1 MGCSGCSTGRGCST
15 ASNGLP
21 GGCRNNGSCGAGG
34 CNKLNVF
41 DWLANMELP
50 GGSVAFDC
58 VEIRFKNSR
67 KEFFRNVNNLPL
79 AVGDVVAVEASPGHD
94 IGVVSIAGELVRLQM
109 KKRNVDPLSQEIK
122 KIYRKAKPAD
132 IEKWQEAQ
140 GLESNT
146 MYRARTIAVKLNLQM
161 KISDVEYQGDR
172 TKAIFYYT
180 ADDRV
185 DFRELIKVL
194 ADEFRVRIEMR
205 QIGARQEA
213 SRLGAIGSCGREL
226 CCSTWLTDFRSVSTS
241 AARYQ
246 QLSLNPLKLAG
257 QCGKLKCCLNYELD
271 SYMDA
276 LRDFPEVNNVK
287 LETEKGRAFHQK
299 TDIFRRTM
307 FFSYT
312 DEPDNFIPLTVDR
325 VKEVMEMNKA
335 GNKPID
341 LLVHVEKKLVEKKPD
356 YENVVG
362 QDSLTRFD
370 KSKNKSRNNRKK
382 RGNAPS
388 GTAEKTPG
396 TQQRNPGNNQRRP
409 GGPNPNSEKRNPNPQ
424 RNNNQNAEKKPNPNA
439 NPGQNRQ
446 NNRPKGDGGNNP
458 NRNRNGNRNN
468 NRPRPEGNNNPPKA
482 KE

>member
-1 MGCSGCSTGRGCST
+1 
-15 ASNGLP
+15 
-21 GGCRNNGSCGAGG
+21 
-34 CNKLNVF
+34 
-41 DWLANMELP
+41 MELP
-50 GGSVAFDC
+50 GGQPEFDI

-67 KEFFRNVNNLPL
+67 KEFFRNVNALQLN
-79 AVGDVVAVEASPGHD
+79 VGDVVAVEASPGHD
-94 IGVVSIAGELVRLQM
+94 IGIISISGELVRLQM
-109 KKRNVDPLSQEIK
+109 KKQKADPASQEIK
-122 KIYRKAKPAD
+122 KVYRKAKQSD

-140 GLESNT
+140 GLEQAT
-146 MYRARTIAVKLNLQM
+146 MYRARTFAVKLGLQM

-172 TKAIFYYT
+172 TKAVFYYT

-194 ADEFRVRIEMR
+194 ADEFKVRIEMR

-271 SYMDA
+271 SYLDA
-276 LRDFPEVNNVK
+276 LKDIPEVNNVK

-299 TDIFRRTM
+299 TDIFRKRM

-312 DEPDNFIPLTVDR
+312 HEPDNFIQLTVDR
-325 VKEVMEMNKA
+325 VKEVMEMNKE
-335 GNKPID
+335 GNKPAD
-341 LLVHVEKKLVEKKPD
+341 LLVHVEKKIVEKSPD

-370 KSKNKSRNNRKK
+370 KSKKPKSRNKNNNR
-382 RGNAPS
+382 RRSPES
-388 GTAEKTPG
+388 GA
-396 TQQRNPGNNQRRP
+396 TQSGPQQPRQQGANPNPNRQ
-409 GGPNPNSEKRNPNPQ
+409 GPNPN
-424 RNNNQNAEKKPNPNA
+424 KPNPNA
-439 NPGQNRQ
+439 NKPNPNKPNPNPNRPAPNPNKP
-446 NNRPKGDGGNNP
+446 NNRPNRPNN
-458 NRNRNGNRNN
+458 NRNN
-468 NRPRPEGNNNPPKA
+468 NRPKPNNNSPKPNTPTPPT
-482 KE
+482 EG

>member
-1 MGCSGCSTGRGCST
+1 
-15 ASNGLP
+15 
-21 GGCRNNGSCGAGG
+21 
-34 CNKLNVF
+34 
-41 DWLANMELP
+41 MELP
-50 GGSVAFDC
+50 GGQPEFDI
-58 VEIRFKNSR
+58 VEVRFKNSR
-67 KEFFRNVNNLPL
+67 KEFFRNVNNLQL
-79 AVGDVVAVEASPGHD
+79 NVGDVIAVEASPGHD
-94 IGVVSIAGELVRLQM
+94 IGIVSISGELVRLQM
-109 KKRNVDPLSQEIK
+109 KKQKVNPASPEIK
-122 KIYRKAKPAD
+122 KVYRKAKQTD

-140 GLESNT
+140 GLEQAT
-146 MYRARTIAVKLNLQM
+146 MYRARTFAVKLGLQM

-172 TKAIFYYT
+172 TKAVFFYT

-194 ADEFRVRIEMR
+194 AEEFKVRIEMR

-276 LRDFPEVNNVK
+276 LKDIPEVNNVK

-299 TDIFRRTM
+299 TDIFRKRM

-312 DEPDNFIPLTVDR
+312 HEPDNFIQLSVDR
-325 VKEVMEMNKA
+325 VKEVMAMNKE
-335 GNKPID
+335 GNKPAD
-341 LLVHVEKKLVEKKPD
+341 LLVHIEKKVLEKAPD

-370 KSKNKSRNNRKK
+370 KAKKQKFKGNKNNNRRK
-382 RGNAPS
+382 GPEGA
-388 GTAEKTPG
+388 
-396 TQQRNPGNNQRRP
+396 QNPAQP
-409 GGPNPNSEKRNPNPQ
+409 KPQVAKGPNPNPNRRP
-424 RNNNQNAEKKPNPNA
+424 NPNPNA
-439 NPGQNRQ
+439 APATGNADKPNNNKPNVNKPNNRPNRPNRNRPN
-446 NNRPKGDGGNNP
+446 NNRPKP
-458 NRNRNGNRNN
+458 
-468 NRPRPEGNNNPPKA
+468 NNNPPPPA
-482 KE
+482 P

>member
-15 ASNGLP
+15 ASTGLP
-21 GGCRNNGSCGAGG
+21 GGCKNNGSCGAGG

-41 DWLANMELP
+41 NWLANMELP
-50 GGSVAFDC
+50 GGQPEFDI

-67 KEFFRNVNNLPL
+67 KEFFRNVNNLQL
-79 AVGDVVAVEASPGHD
+79 NVGDVVAVEASPGHD
-94 IGVVSIAGELVRLQM
+94 IGIISISGELVRLQM
-109 KKRNVDPLSQEIK
+109 KKSKVDPASQEIK
-122 KIYRKAKPAD
+122 KVYRKAKQTD

-140 GLESNT
+140 GLEQAT
-146 MYRARTIAVKLNLQM
+146 MYRARTFAVKLGLQM

-172 TKAIFYYT
+172 TKAVFYYT

-194 ADEFRVRIEMR
+194 AEEFKVRIEMR

-276 LRDFPEVNNVK
+276 LKDIPEVNNVK

-299 TDIFRRTM
+299 TDIFRKRM

-312 DEPDNFIPLTVDR
+312 HEPDNFIQLTVDR
-325 VKEVMEMNKA
+325 VKEVMEMNKE
-335 GNKPID
+335 GNKPAD
-341 LLVHVEKKLVEKKPD
+341 LLVHIEKKLVEKKPD

-370 KSKNKSRNNRKK
+370 KSKNQKFKNKRKGKEGGPKPAPQRSENSAAPNTGTRNPNRK
-382 RGNAPS
+382 P
-388 GTAEKTPG
+388 
-396 TQQRNPGNNQRRP
+396 NPAGKPNP
-409 GGPNPNSEKRNPNPQ
+409 TPNPNQNKPNTRPN
-424 RNNNQNAEKKPNPNA
+424 RPNNNRNSNRPN
-439 NPGQNRQ
+439 
-446 NNRPKGDGGNNP
+446 NNRPKP
-458 NRNRNGNRNN
+458 
-468 NRPRPEGNNNPPKA
+468 NNPPPA
-482 KE
+482 Q

>member
-21 GGCRNNGSCGAGG
+21 GGCKNNGSCGAGG

-50 GGSVAFDC
+50 SGQAPCDI
-58 VEIRFKNSR
+58 VELRFKNSR
-67 KEFFRNVNNLPL
+67 KGFYKNVNNLQL
-79 AVGDVVAVEASPGHD
+79 HVGDVVAVEATGGHD
-94 IGVVSIAGELVRLQM
+94 IGVVSISGELVRLQM
-109 KKRNVDPLSQEIK
+109 KKRNVKSDSEEIK
-122 KIYRKAKPAD
+122 KVYRKAKQAD

-140 GLESNT
+140 GLEHET
-146 MYRARTIAVKLNLQM
+146 MYRARTCAVKLNLQM

-180 ADDRV
+180 AEDRV

-194 ADEFRVRIEMR
+194 ADEFKVRIEMR

-213 SRLGAIGSCGREL
+213 GRLGAIGSCGREL

-276 LRDFPEVNNVK
+276 LQDFPEVNNVK
-287 LETEKGRAFHQK
+287 LETELGRAFHQK

-312 DEPDNFIPLTVDR
+312 HEPDNFIPLPVDR
-325 VKEVMEMNKA
+325 VKEIMEMNK
-335 GNKPID
+335 NSVKPAD
-341 LLVHVEKKLVEKKPD
+341 LLIKVAAAKFIEKAPD

-370 KSKNKSRNNRKK
+370 KSKKAKSKNKRK
-382 RGNAPS
+382 G
-388 GTAEKTPG
+388 E
-396 TQQRNPGNNQRRP
+396 GNNQNKPSGNPNQNKPAGISRQARNDNNGP
-409 GGPNPNSEKRNPNPQ
+409 NQNKPNPN
-424 RNNNQNAEKKPNPNA
+424 QNKPNPNA
-439 NPGQNRQ
+439 N
-446 NNRPKGDGGNNP
+446 
-458 NRNRNGNRNN
+458 N
-468 NRPRPEGNNNPPKA
+468 NRPRPNNNRPNNRPPNRPNNNKPNDTTLPPA
-482 KE
+482 E